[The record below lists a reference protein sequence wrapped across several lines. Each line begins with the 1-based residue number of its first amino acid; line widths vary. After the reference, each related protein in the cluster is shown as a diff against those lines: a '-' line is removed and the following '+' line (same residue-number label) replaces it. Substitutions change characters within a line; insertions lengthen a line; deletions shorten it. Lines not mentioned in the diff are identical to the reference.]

1 MKHINEKKQWA
12 QLVFVLIP
20 LTLSLVF
27 YYFDN
32 ILILTAAVLSLFLLV
47 SILPVCKKRENLWMF
62 IFSGISLFPANIR
75 SALLL
80 FDRLKDEIYMDSDF
94 LKVTA
99 VLFLLHIFFCIEQ
112 LALGILTR
120 LVWRKQYKVE
130 VE

>member
-62 IFSGISLFPANIR
+62 IFPVFRFSRQTSGRRF
-75 SALLL
+75 AL
-80 FDRLKDEIYMDSDF
+80 RP
-94 LKVTA
+94 
-99 VLFLLHIFFCIEQ
+99 
-112 LALGILTR
+112 
-120 LVWRKQYKVE
+120 VE
-130 VE
+130 R

>member
-80 FDRLKDEIYMDSDF
+80 FDRLKDEIYMDSGF

-99 VLFLLHIFFCIEQ
+99 VLFLLHILFCIEQ
-112 LALGILTR
+112 LSLGILTR

>member
-1 MKHINEKKQWA
+1 
-12 QLVFVLIP
+12 
-20 LTLSLVF
+20 
-27 YYFDN
+27 
-32 ILILTAAVLSLFLLV
+32 
-47 SILPVCKKRENLWMF
+47 MF

-99 VLFLLHIFFCIEQ
+99 VLFLLHILFCIEQ
-112 LALGILTR
+112 LTLGILTR
-120 LVWRKQYKVE
+120 LVWRKQYTVE

>member
-80 FDRLKDEIYMDSDF
+80 FDRLKDEIYMDSG
-94 LKVTA
+94 
-99 VLFLLHIFFCIEQ
+99 VLFLLHILFCIEQ

>member
-47 SILPVCKKRENLWMF
+47 SILPVCKKRESLWMF

-80 FDRLKDEIYMDSDF
+80 FDRLKDEI
-94 LKVTA
+94 
-99 VLFLLHIFFCIEQ
+99 
-112 LALGILTR
+112 
-120 LVWRKQYKVE
+120 
-130 VE
+130 

>member
-47 SILPVCKKRENLWMF
+47 SILPVCKKRENSRQT
-62 IFSGISLFPANIR
+62 SGR
-75 SALLL
+75 
-80 FDRLKDEIYMDSDF
+80 R
-94 LKVTA
+94 
-99 VLFLLHIFFCIEQ
+99 FCSST
-112 LALGILTR
+112 G
-120 LVWRKQYKVE
+120 
-130 VE
+130 